1 MSFRPERASTR
12 AVEKSRRSY
21 QPVTEADN
29 PISPRDPAGR
39 LEMTALLPCLDV
51 ICTRT
56 HVDNTA
62 TNVDKCGY
70 VWTSRWI
77 QRDISGKR
85 VCKKRTGCGREVD
98 CHRWFSTVHTEGGE
112 LWMGCPPLVRVQLGP
127 PSGRIRSCPHYPQ
140 PLLRLLFF
148 SIYSKEIRGTGHT
161 GPGAR
166 NDVVNGSC
174 QNRRSRLSAKVHHPR
189 WNVEESLSSRPAASR
204 PVWRHREV
212 VGNDAISPLRAH
224 QRTPVEMT
232 TVA

>member
-1 MSFRPERASTR
+1 MSFRPEWASTR

-98 CHRWFSTVHTEGGE
+98 CHRWFSAVHTEGGE
-112 LWMGCPPLVRVQLGP
+112 LWMGCPPLVRVQLGL

-161 GPGAR
+161 SQEHETALSTVRAR
-166 NDVVNGSC
+166 TDALAC
-174 QNRRSRLSAKVHHPR
+174 QRRFTILGGTSRRACHLDQRHHGLCGDIVKWSATTRFLHFVR
-189 WNVEESLSSRPAASR
+189 TSA
-204 PVWRHREV
+204 
-212 VGNDAISPLRAH
+212 LRSK
-224 QRTPVEMT
+224 
-232 TVA
+232 